1 MVCSTQKKKSEAE
14 EEKPRE
20 RPPLRAYQPD
30 RFSSHVLVIL
40 ILPHMPE
47 KQRPRPEPN
56 QHSGQPQTKLAGPAP
71 YEPSRVWTRSS
82 CPTKVPRVFVCS
94 PPKLSITAF
103 IPTCPNCPPGVSS
116 TRRTREITWR
126 IGAVVARSAFPFLA
140 RPKANCRGNLTLH
153 DFASF
158 ILILSIEMH
167 YSASRCNDALA
178 PTYRPSKPLF
188 TIDSM
193 RTVLTF

>member
-1 MVCSTQKKKSEAE
+1 LACSTQKKKSEAE

-20 RPPLRAYQPD
+20 RPSPRVPARPFFFTCACDPHSTPYARETASTSRAQ
-30 RFSSHVLVIL
+30 SAISIL
-40 ILPHMPE
+40 
-47 KQRPRPEPN
+47 
-56 QHSGQPQTKLAGPAP
+56 G
-71 YEPSRVWTRSS
+71 SRRSS
-82 CPTKVPRVFVCS
+82 LPGQLPTN
-94 PPKLSITAF
+94 PPEMDSELLSYKGTACF
-103 IPTCPNCPPGVSS
+103 RLFAPKTLHHCIYPNLSQLPGVSS

-158 ILILSIEMH
+158 ILLLSIEMH
-167 YSASRCNDALA
+167 YSTSRCNDALA